1 MDTAVIWAALITS
14 FFAIASSV
22 VCLVY
27 QHKLEQQK
35 MHRALLEKYMSQL
48 GELSYSLLSCLK
60 IYPQTKTDTSR
71 KRWQETLETTKI
83 EINQIRLKLRY
94 PLWGII
100 DEIKTLARTAS
111 WGQYYRDNKTQFDKF
126 YDLANK
132 LRNELDQA
140 ILDSYING
148 RPPCEKYIKRVK
160 NAARQV
166 KKFHDDTKP
175 SKIADVNSYEQEED
189 LVAQLRDEVSSKT
202 LRNLT
207 IESKQSES
215 DSSCRYQD

>member
-14 FFAIASSV
+14 FFAIVSSV
-22 VCLVY
+22 GCLVY

-94 PLWGII
+94 PLWHAQSLRFFWSLVYI
-100 DEIKTLARTAS
+100 R
-111 WGQYYRDNKTQFDKF
+111 QF
-126 YDLANK
+126 YC
-132 LRNELDQA
+132 LRA
-140 ILDSYING
+140 TCS
-148 RPPCEKYIKRVK
+148 P
-160 NAARQV
+160 
-166 KKFHDDTKP
+166 
-175 SKIADVNSYEQEED
+175 
-189 LVAQLRDEVSSKT
+189 VSP
-202 LRNLT
+202 
-207 IESKQSES
+207 
-215 DSSCRYQD
+215 